1 MSWIFIIEHT
11 MHKEYVFVLN
21 PKYFQILWQ
30 KRFISNV
37 AVYPKLRRPKNPY
50 FFQFYDKSLIHI
62 YFGPITLFV
71 FVYCYSFY
79 YFTLALPSVLSIFSP
94 KILEETCV
102 YTNQFLLVIILI
114 IHFHL
119 PMRFE
124 KIKFHFDSNQHYL
137 HRNLQDISV
146 RF

>member
-37 AVYPKLRRPKNPY
+37 AVYPKLRRPKPPY

-62 YFGPITLFV
+62 YFGSITLFV
-71 FVYCYSFY
+71 FVYCCLFY
-79 YFTLALPSVLSIFSP
+79 YFTLA
-94 KILEETCV
+94 KANE
-102 YTNQFLLVIILI
+102 NGWNLI
-114 IHFHL
+114 IWLNIWKKSCF
-119 PMRFE
+119 F
-124 KIKFHFDSNQHYL
+124 
-137 HRNLQDISV
+137 NLAKGLTTNSIVCLLISLIFV
-146 RF
+146 YYILVEITICL